1 MKQSLPLILA
11 AVFAFPLFA
20 LEFAIESDHPDALYK
35 LGEKAVFTVKVT
47 EKDGAVPK
55 EGIIDAYLDN
65 FGPKVVTGKKW
76 NLKDGDTFTMEGTLS
91 EPGFLRL
98 RLSAKDTRTKSWSVG
113 FEPEKIVKASPTPSD
128 FDAFWI
134 NAIKNLDETVPEDMQ
149 QTLLPERS
157 QGAFNFWRIS
167 FATAN
172 NRRVYGYL
180 SVPKD
185 ASAEKKYP
193 VRFSVPAAGNG
204 GWTNNMSG
212 DDKAVKMFICVYDY
226 EPILNVEEHKKAY
239 DEMNKRLKAKYGS
252 NYSTAGIAVSR
263 EEYFFY
269 APLLGINRAINWLV
283 KQPYVDLRDF
293 TYSGTSQGGGFGFYL
308 TGLNHN
314 FTRAVFYVP
323 AITDTMDY
331 LKGRQSGWPRIIES
345 QPSPAAKA
353 AAEKNAPYFD
363 GANFAARIKCPV
375 RVAVGFSD
383 TTCAPCA
390 VYAAFNNIPVEDK
403 KIVHG
408 IGMTHSC
415 FPQFYREL
423 GAWEREGVK

>member
-1 MKQSLPLILA
+1 MKQKLLLLA
-11 AVFAFPLFA
+11 AVFTLPLLA
-20 LEFAIESDHPDALYK
+20 LEFAIEADHADALYK
-35 LGEKAVFTVKVT
+35 LGEKAVFTVKVK
-47 EKDGAVPK
+47 EKDGTIPK
-55 EGIIDAYLDN
+55 EGIVDATLDN
-65 FGPKVVTGKKW
+65 FGPKAIASKKW
-76 NLKDGDTFTMEGTLS
+76 NLADGDTFTMEGTLP

-98 RLSAKDTRTKSWSVG
+98 RLAAKNTQTRCWSVG
-113 FEPEKIVKASPTPSD
+113 YEPEKITKGSPSPED
-128 FDAFWI
+128 FDAFWA
-134 NAIKNLDETVPEDMQ
+134 NAVKKLDETIPEDMQ

-185 ASAEKKYP
+185 ASADKKYP

-204 GWTNNMSG
+204 GWTNNMG
-212 DDKAVKMFICVYDY
+212 GEDKAVKMFICVYDY

-239 DEMNKRLKAKYGS
+239 DEMNKRLKAKYGTH
-252 NYSTAGIAVSR
+252 YATAGIAVSR

-269 APLLGINRAINWLV
+269 APLLGINRAVNWLA

-308 TGLNHN
+308 TGLNHH

-323 AITDTMDY
+323 AITDTMGY
-331 LKGRQSGWPRIIES
+331 RKGRQSGWPRIIES
-345 QPSPAAKA
+345 QPSAEAKA

-363 GANFAARIKCPV
+363 GANFAARIQCPV

-408 IGMTHSC
+408 LGMTHSC
-415 FPQFYREL
+415 FGQFYREL
-423 GAWEREGVK
+423 GAWEREGVR